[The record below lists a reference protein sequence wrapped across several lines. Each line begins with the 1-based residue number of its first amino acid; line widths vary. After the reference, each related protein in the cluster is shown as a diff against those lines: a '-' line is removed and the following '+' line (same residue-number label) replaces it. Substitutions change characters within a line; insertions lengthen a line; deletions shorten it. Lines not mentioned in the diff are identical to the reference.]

1 MNQLIYVYY
10 EHPQENRLQ
19 RSSAMS
25 AWHGASAQTKSYFCN
40 NKNLLKPINIHENHW
55 HSGNTGIA
63 VEGNWSE
70 QKAYLHVGMPKW
82 RTHK

>member
-40 NKNLLKPINIHENHW
+40 NKNLLKPAQNAI
-55 HSGNTGIA
+55 SGWSFS
-63 VEGNWSE
+63 VE
-70 QKAYLHVGMPKW
+70 A
-82 RTHK
+82 RTI